1 MKKKDNLCETDC
13 SMFVISVSLL
23 QFILGY
29 VVFLLI
35 SSFCFVGMNLYSF
48 FFLMVTV
55 VTEYIFCVS
64 FIII

>member
-1 MKKKDNLCETDC
+1 MKKKDNLCDTDC
-13 SMFVISVSLL
+13 FVFVIFVSLL

-48 FFLMVTV
+48 FVW
-55 VTEYIFCVS
+55 
-64 FIII
+64 